1 MKRLFLIFGTIFLF
15 TVLRGQSVNP
25 QYDSTLAKTLGAD
38 EYGNKS
44 YILVILK
51 SGTNNLEK
59 GQERNELFR
68 GHMENINRMA
78 EEGKLVISGP
88 MDKND
93 KTYQGI
99 FILNVTTKEEA
110 AELLKSDP
118 VIREKI
124 LDTELFEWYGS
135 AAISEYLK
143 VHKKIEKKSF

>member
-1 MKRLFLIFGTIFLF
+1 MKRLFLIFGTICICSL
-15 TVLRGQSVNP
+15 LRGQGVNP

-38 EYGNKS
+38 EYGMKT

-51 SGTNNLEK
+51 TGTNNLEK

-78 EEGKLVISGP
+78 EDGKLVIAGP
-88 MDKND
+88 MGKND
-93 KTYQGI
+93 MTYQGI

-110 AELLKSDP
+110 RELLKSDP

-135 AAISEYLK
+135 AAIGEYLK